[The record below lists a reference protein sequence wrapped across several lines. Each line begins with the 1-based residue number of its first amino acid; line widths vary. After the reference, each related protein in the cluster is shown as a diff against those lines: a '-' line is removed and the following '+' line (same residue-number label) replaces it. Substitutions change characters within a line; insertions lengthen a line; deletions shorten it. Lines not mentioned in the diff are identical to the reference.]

1 MRQIYMV
8 GMSHK
13 VAEIA
18 VREKFYI
25 SMDVKTE
32 ALQHSAFDE
41 LLILATCNRT
51 EVYVASDRAL
61 ETADLVRYVCDLVHQ
76 DYDSYSKYFYT
87 KEGED
92 VARHVMNVCAG
103 LDSVAMGEDQILH
116 QIGRAYDTAHQLG
129 ATGNSLNKLFQSA
142 IHTTKR
148 IKTETNLSKLSCNIP
163 FLAMKQVM
171 KTFDDLENRTVYI
184 VGLGEMGTLMLK
196 YVQENTTKIFASSR
210 TFANAEKYADVL
222 TPVPFENRYEV
233 VGKSDVVVLCS
244 ACQEPILTRV
254 EFETAIQ
261 SKASP
266 QNVIASAARQ
276 SNSDNGLALDAPHTQ
291 EINEF
296 PSQNVI
302 ASVARQSN
310 EALPQKSTHLIID
323 LGSPRNAEASVGE
336 IPGVEYVC
344 VDDLEK
350 IVSENRRLRMIELSA
365 AQKILQEGIEE
376 FLQWYRMDDIAKD
389 IHSHAEKLV
398 QTATEDAEKLVRSLP
413 DLNEDTK
420 DKIRMMYVRFAKK
433 VANYYLYKVKEE
445 NEPSDVQVF
454 LKCLQP
460 ERHCEAVARK
470 NPESKDSFPERHCE
484 GSVAAKSESNP
495 ERHCEGSVA
504 AKSESNPER
513 HCEASGRGNLKEN
526 SSDGI

>member
-244 ACQEPILTRV
+244 ACQEPILTRA
-254 EFETAIQ
+254 EFESAIQ
-261 SKASP
+261 FKT
-266 QNVIASAARQ
+266 N
-276 SNSDNGLALDAPHTQ
+276 DNGLALDAPHTQ

-302 ASVARQSN
+302 ASVAWQSN
-310 EALPQKSTHLIID
+310 EALPRKSTRLIID
-323 LGSPRNAEASVGE
+323 LGSPRNAEASIGE

-350 IVSENRRLRMIELSA
+350 IVSENRRLRMIELTA

-460 ERHCEAVARK
+460 ERHCEA
-470 NPESKDSFPERHCE
+470 
-484 GSVAAKSESNP
+484 
-495 ERHCEGSVA
+495 
-504 AKSESNPER
+504 
-513 HCEASGRGNLKEN
+513 SGRGNLKEN